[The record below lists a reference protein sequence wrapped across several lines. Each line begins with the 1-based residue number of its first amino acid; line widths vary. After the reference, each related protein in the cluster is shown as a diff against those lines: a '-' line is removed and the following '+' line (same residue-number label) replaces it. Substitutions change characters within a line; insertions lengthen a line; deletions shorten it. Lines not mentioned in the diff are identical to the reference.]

1 MRARWI
7 LAALALS
14 GCVLGCA
21 GRATVPAGSMLEAER
36 TRSARLP
43 DEIDRSARELM
54 AVALI
59 GTRVQAQVVRDELA
73 RRETARREEGLRPS
87 GVLPYADHLI
97 AAMTDDA
104 IAYRAAA
111 LELLERDDLDE
122 PLREFLQVQVD
133 DDPLRLAQI
142 RISDS
147 RKHRSAR
154 VFNAFSSA
162 AGRSMTNMTLA
173 PVRMATAAVNVALAE
188 RMADP
193 ISLQERQALKH
204 WKRYIEEHPG
214 APETPQ
220 IVARIESAQQR
231 WFEMKRR
238 RSLRAARKGLEL
250 GQDEVA
256 LLLSD
261 RALRFSVEDG
271 DAQTLF
277 AEAEARLREKR
288 AQRRRVLAA
297 PTRLAPEQ
305 SGPEARALAVALLD
319 PQADLLA
326 VADSVLEGPT
336 HTLYPEARFARAI
349 ALFEA
354 NREVESW
361 EEMEFV
367 ARRRDGIA
375 RHASSLL
382 EQPVAHPYGAFRSA
396 IAEERADLVG
406 QVMLGPMR
414 KGPRELD
421 LPRPLEWMIDG
432 PAFVGTL
439 GGIPQRLISTAFRPP
454 PSRRPVVHAY
464 RYLKRRPDGEHA
476 DEVRE
481 WLIEHESDRDN
492 WVGAYQ
498 LARRDPDYGDDALE
512 DLEER
517 AAEQGLKSADGQRRR
532 DLKLHYLN
540 EVAMRYPD
548 TEAGAEARERALEE
562 IESAATQS
570 IRISRGFLIENPDA
584 AGPEGLGLRAGL
596 LDDEP
601 HNGELHPD
609 GVTLVGGR
617 DLEIALLAESVDDED
632 PPEIRHERLSSER
645 LARLV
650 ALLDETAIENALI
663 DPLAGFEPDA
673 DRDLFFERARLGIAG
688 TRDSRAA
695 ASSSYAFVG
704 VREKYSMV
712 RTHKP
717 LLPFDLVVQGT
728 FPDLGLG
735 AFPRLRPPATTPDA
749 ILYR

>member
-1 MRARWI
+1 MRR
-7 LAALALS
+7 LGRVAALAIAW
-14 GCVLGCA
+14 GALGCA
-21 GRATVPAGSMLEAER
+21 GSATVPTGSMLEAER

-43 DEIDRSARELM
+43 DEVDQGTRELL

-59 GTRVQAQVVRDELA
+59 GTRAQALVARDELA
-73 RRETARREEGLRPS
+73 RRETTRREEGLRPS

-97 AAMTDDA
+97 AAMSDDA
-104 IAYRAAA
+104 IAYRAAV
-111 LELLERDDLDE
+111 LELLERDDLDA
-122 PLREFLQVQVD
+122 PLREYLQVQVD
-133 DDPLRLAQI
+133 NDPLRLAQI

-147 RKHRSAR
+147 RKHKSAR

-193 ISLQERQALKH
+193 ISLQERQALQH
-204 WKRYIEEHPG
+204 WKRYVEEHPG

-256 LLLSD
+256 LMLSD
-261 RALRFSVEDG
+261 RALRFSVEDQE
-271 DAQTLF
+271 AHELF
-277 AEAEARLREKR
+277 TEAERRLQTRR
-288 AQRRRVLAA
+288 AQRARVLSA
-297 PTRLAPEQ
+297 PVRLGPEQ

-319 PQADLLA
+319 PNADLLA
-326 VADSVLEGPT
+326 AADAVLASPT
-336 HTLYPEARFARAI
+336 RALHDEARFARAI
-349 ALFEA
+349 ALFET
-354 NREVESW
+354 NREDESW
-361 EEMEFV
+361 EEVEVV
-367 ARRRDGIA
+367 ARGRGGIS
-375 RHASSLL
+375 RHARGLL
-382 EQPVAHPYGAFRSA
+382 EQPVAHPYGAFRDA
-396 IAEERADLVG
+396 IAADRKERVG
-406 QVMLGPMR
+406 QVVLGPMR

-432 PAFVGTL
+432 PAFIGTL
-439 GGIPQRLISTAFRPP
+439 GGIPQRLIQTAFRPP

-464 RYLKRRPDGEHA
+464 RYLKRRPEGEHA
-476 DEVRE
+476 DEVRD
-481 WLIEHESDRDN
+481 WLIDHESDRDN
-492 WVGAYQ
+492 WVGASQ
-498 LARRDPDYGDDALE
+498 LARRDPDYGEGALA

-517 AAEQGLKSADGQRRR
+517 AAEQGLKSAERQKRR

-540 EVAMRYPD
+540 EVAMRYPH
-548 TEAGAEARERALEE
+548 TEAGSQARERALEE

-570 IRISRGFLIENPDA
+570 IRISRGFLLENPVA
-584 AGPEGLGLRAGL
+584 AGPEGLGLRKGL

-617 DLEIALLAESVDDED
+617 DLEIALLARSGDDDD
-632 PPEIRHERLSSER
+632 PPEIRRERLSSDR

-688 TRDSRAA
+688 TRDTRAA

-735 AFPRLRPPATTPDA
+735 AFPRLRAPQKTPDA